1 MKRMGSSNSSRSLAE
16 ERQSDEIVKPFWRLV
31 TEYIDELFG
40 LRQSK
45 PVVLSSTSDTIGIG
59 RPLYMDM
66 IKRVYPKESVHC
78 NRGENDDDGQSQEL
92 SKTTKEAPDESSVSV
107 ATSRRLLSDHHRTGN
122 DSLGSSCVG
131 LDELRR
137 RGVTVIQCHNTPRQL
152 PPPPPTEDDDI
163 AASTDSTR
171 SSLGPPDNTTHEEVV
186 VPPPADS
193 SYKAQFSRKQTKC
206 SRTVAVMPE
215 NHFPYSIQDSRHWNK
230 TIVLTETGSR
240 VAWTTRRE
248 VHSLRM
254 QHWSDAR
261 LERST
266 AVHPPDASCDTMGRE
281 FAGSNLRTVCSG
293 QRPQETSI
301 DGAIEDSR
309 RQYTRSELLECLPDE
324 EHQPHCGRPSASEHV
339 IPGSSE
345 HQRTH
350 PEKRH
355 PIVTNILVMLG
366 AETKDNKVSDAE
378 QRVPNTTL
386 QTTTNHAKQNIR
398 TRLFE
403 TSSPRTEDTMALSP
417 HSTELRST
425 GVTQVSSHIGVP
437 EIVCPLNTMRELCK
451 TRSTAPDDR
460 IQRSHHSE
468 TPTSK
473 TMRPLPRKV
482 PQHIGRTST
491 AELVRFLSFIYT

>member
-1 MKRMGSSNSSRSLAE
+1 MGSSNSSRSLTE
-16 ERQSDEIVKPFWRLV
+16 ERHSDEIVKPFWRIV
-31 TEYIDELFG
+31 TGYIDELFG
-40 LRQSK
+40 LRQSE
-45 PVVLSSTSDTIGIG
+45 PVVLSSNSDTIGIG
-59 RPLYMDM
+59 RPLYMDR
-66 IKRVYPKESVHC
+66 IKRVWPSESVHC
-78 NRGENDDDGQSQEL
+78 NQGDGQSEEL
-92 SKTTKEAPDESSVSV
+92 SNTTKEAPDESHVSV
-107 ATSRRLLSDHHRTGN
+107 ATSRRLLSDQHTG
-122 DSLGSSCVG
+122 SESPGSSCVG

-137 RGVTVIQCHNTPRQL
+137 RGVTMIQCHDTPRPL

-163 AASTDSTR
+163 AASKDSVC
-171 SSLGPPDNTTHEEVV
+171 SSLGPPDNTTHEDVV
-186 VPPPADS
+186 VPPAADGS
-193 SYKAQFSRKQTKC
+193 SKAQFSRKPTKC
-206 SRTVAVMPE
+206 RRNVAVMPE

-230 TIVLTETGSR
+230 TIVLTENGSR

-248 VHSLRM
+248 VHSIRM
-254 QHWSDAR
+254 QRCSDAR
-261 LERST
+261 LDRST

-301 DGAIEDSR
+301 DGSIEDSR

-324 EHQPHCGRPSASEHV
+324 EHQHHCGRPSASEHV